1 MNSLL
6 IDLCGKVLGDRFT
19 RTPPRSPGF
28 VPNLSRYHPVI
39 IRNSYRALYTIMFND
54 KAFISFKTSTLPTIH
69 ILYYYSG
76 DDDALSFLTYQPRR
90 SACSLTAE

>member
-1 MNSLL
+1 
-6 IDLCGKVLGDRFT
+6 
-19 RTPPRSPGF
+19 
-28 VPNLSRYHPVI
+28 
-39 IRNSYRALYTIMFND
+39 MFND

-76 DDDALSFLTYQPRR
+76 DDDGLSFLTYQPRR